1 MAKFAKGDKVA
12 QIVTPISGEV
22 AGFQVDQ
29 ETGEILVKVEW
40 QDENGHSGSRFFKE
54 TEIQAAV
61 SE

>member
-22 AGFQVDQ
+22 TGFQVDQ
-29 ETGEILVKVEW
+29 ESGEVLVKVEW
-40 QDENGHSGSRFFKE
+40 QDADGHSGSRFFKE
-54 TEIQAAV
+54 TEIQSVV